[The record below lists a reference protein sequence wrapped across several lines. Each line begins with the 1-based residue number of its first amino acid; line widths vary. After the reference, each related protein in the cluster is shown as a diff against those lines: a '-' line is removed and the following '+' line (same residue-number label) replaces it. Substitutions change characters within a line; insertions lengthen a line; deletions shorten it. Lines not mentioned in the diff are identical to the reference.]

1 MDVFYWPRRR
11 TASKACY
18 AARWGATWLIES
30 ISAMRKATIKKI
42 AATALTAATVVVPA
56 IAMAAGPDLGLN
68 YATSIGLGTQDVR
81 TTVSNVIRAFMGLLG
96 IVAVVI
102 ILLGGF
108 KWMTA
113 AGNEEKV
120 AEAKKLIISGIIG
133 LVIIMSAYAIA
144 QFVVGSIVNG
154 TN

>member
-1 MDVFYWPRRR
+1 M
-11 TASKACY
+11 TKN
-18 AARWGATWLIES
+18 TL
-30 ISAMRKATIKKI
+30 KKI
-42 AATALTAATVVVPA
+42 AATTLTAVAVALPLV
-56 IAMAAGPDLGLN
+56 AMAQVDLGLN
-68 YATSIGLGTQDVR
+68 YATNIGLGTKDVR
-81 TTVSNVIRAFMGLLG
+81 ETVSSIIRAFMGLLG

-120 AEAKKLIISGIIG
+120 SEAKKLILSGIIG

-144 QFVVGSIVNG
+144 QFVVGAVMNG
-154 TN
+154 TSNG